1 METKPLFD
9 IVTSSIFKQLRLM
22 PMEGQMDLLSFNTI
36 DLLAQTVPGPCIS
49 IFVPL
54 QRGKF
59 DEVAARLELKNLVAL
74 ARTSIEDQMRRPE
87 VDELLAP
94 AESLLNSASDWSSL
108 EHGFGLFLSPTKS
121 VSIRLPI
128 APEPLV
134 MIGERF
140 DLLPG
145 LQMLSP
151 DYEFHVLALSRNE
164 ITIYRGSR
172 YGFEKMEVPDLP
184 DSLDDALWYERH
196 QNIQISAKDELK
208 EYFDRFSLVLD
219 RILMPTIGPAGL
231 PLILAGVEREVSSF
245 REASQHPN
253 IMKEMLIGNPF
264 ELPLTT
270 LHMRAWNIVRME
282 REAKDEAILVN
293 RFEDLADTTRR
304 STDESEIF
312 DAANDGRVD
321 VLLLP
326 IPSQTQSVPREVGG
340 VDGFLNAMAAGTLT
354 SGGTIRFVPAA
365 VLPVGTVAGAIFRWA
380 SSSDPDL

>member
-1 METKPLFD
+1 
-9 IVTSSIFKQLRLM
+9 
-22 PMEGQMDLLSFNTI
+22 MDLLSFHTI
-36 DLLAQTVPGPCIS
+36 DLLAQSVPGPCIS
-49 IFVPL
+49 LFVPL
-54 QRGKF
+54 KRGKF

-94 AESLLNSASDWSSL
+94 AEALLNSASDWSGL
-108 EHGFGLFLSPTKS
+108 EHGFGLFLSKTKS

-134 MIGERF
+134 MIGDRF
-140 DLLPG
+140 DLLPI
-145 LQMLSP
+145 LQMVSP
-151 DYEFHVLALSRNE
+151 DYEFHLLALSRNE
-164 ITIYRGSR
+164 LAVYLGSR
-172 YGFEKMEVPDLP
+172 YGFEKLDVPDLP
-184 DSLDDALWYERH
+184 DSLEDALWYERH

-219 RILMPTIGPAGL
+219 RILMPALGPDGL

-253 IMKEMLIGNPF
+253 ILPEMLIGNPF
-264 ELPLTT
+264 ELPLSS
-270 LHMRAWNIVRME
+270 LHMRAWNIVRTE
-282 REAKDEAILVN
+282 REAAEEAILVN
-293 RFEDLADTTRR
+293 RFEELAETTRR

-326 IPSQTQSVPREVGG
+326 IPSQMRSAPQEVGG
-340 VDGFLNAMAAGTLT
+340 VDGFLNTIAAQTLT
-354 SGGTIRFVPAA
+354 TGGTIRYVP
-365 VLPVGTVAGAIFRWA
+365 PVVFPPGTVAAAIFRWV
-380 SSSDPDL
+380 SDPVQ

>member
-1 METKPLFD
+1 
-9 IVTSSIFKQLRLM
+9 
-22 PMEGQMDLLSFNTI
+22 MDLLSFNTI

-54 QRGKF
+54 PRGKF

-94 AESLLNSASDWSSL
+94 AEALLNSASDWSGL
-108 EHGFGLFLSPTKS
+108 EHGFGLFLSESKS
-121 VSIRLPI
+121 VSIRTPI
-128 APEPLV
+128 APEPVV
-134 MIGERF
+134 MIGDRV
-140 DLLPG
+140 DLLPM
-145 LQMLSP
+145 LQMVSP
-151 DYEFHVLALSRNE
+151 DYEFHLLALSRNE
-164 ITIYRGSR
+164 ITVYRGSR
-172 YGFEKMEVPDLP
+172 YGFERMEVPDLP

-219 RILMPTIGPAGL
+219 RILTPTLAPAGL

-253 IMKEMLIGNPF
+253 IMQEMLIGNPF
-264 ELPLTT
+264 EIAPPS

-282 REAKDEAILVN
+282 REAKEEAILVN
-293 RFEDLADTTRR
+293 RFEELAGTSRR

-312 DAANDGRVD
+312 DAAKEGRVD

-326 IPSQTQSVPREVGG
+326 LPSQTQSVPREAGG
-340 VDGFLNAMAAGTLT
+340 VDGFINSIAAETLT
-354 SGGTIRFVPAA
+354 NGGSIRFVPAA
-365 VLPVGTVAGAIFRWA
+365 VLLEGTVAAAIFRWVT
-380 SSSDPDL
+380 SDVDLVDVVAV